1 MAATRDTGIRY
12 DGAFSGTRP
21 RVALLIETSLA
32 PGRDMLRGIAQYVRE
47 QGVAPADRRT
57 DDTGDGDTCGAGWSI
72 YHEPRSLEQTV
83 PAWLKRWDGDG
94 IIARIQNRRIAR
106 AIANVDVPTV
116 DVLGVVEQTGF
127 PLVHLDDQR
136 VGQMG
141 VEHLI
146 ERGFGR
152 FVFVGIE
159 SENWSMRR
167 RDAFVEA
174 AERAGAM
181 GQMIDLPRRTNRSE
195 SWDRQEDRL
204 AAWVAKLP
212 KPVGVM
218 LATDQLGAAFMEA
231 CRRAGAVVPDE
242 VGVIG
247 VDNDEP
253 LCLVCDP
260 PLTSIWPRYERVGYQ
275 AAKLLD
281 GWMRGRAPSGRP
293 QYIPPDQIK
302 PRMSTDVVATSDR
315 LVAEAVRFIRQHAC
329 AGITVDDVVAQLP
342 VCRSILQRRFRAA
355 LHRTVHQQILSVRL
369 GRARELLSATDL
381 PLADIAERAGF
392 RHQQYMGQMFRE
404 RLNTTPARYRRTHRG
419 DEA

>member
-1 MAATRDTGIRY
+1 MASRRDTGIGY
-12 DGAFSGTRP
+12 DGESASRRP

-47 QGVAPADRRT
+47 QG
-57 DDTGDGDTCGAGWSI
+57 GLSGWSI

-83 PAWLKRWDGDG
+83 PSWLRRWEGDG

-106 AIANVDVPTV
+106 AIANVNVPTV

-141 VEHLI
+141 AEHLI
-146 ERGFGR
+146 DRGFGR
-152 FVFVGIE
+152 FVFVGIA
-159 SENWSMRR
+159 SENWSTRR
-167 RDAFVEA
+167 RDAFIETTM
-174 AERAGAM
+174 RAGSPC
-181 GQMIDLPRRTNRSE
+181 QTIDLPRRTSRSE

-204 AAWVAKLP
+204 AAWVAKLAR
-212 KPVGVM
+212 PVGVM
-218 LATDQLGAAFMEA
+218 LATDQLGPAFMEA

-253 LCLVCDP
+253 LCVVCDP
-260 PLTSIWPRYERVGYQ
+260 PLTSIRPRYARVGYQ
-275 AAKLLD
+275 AAQVLD
-281 GWMRGRAPSGRP
+281 QWMRGRTPSQRP
-293 QYIPPDQIK
+293 RYIPPDQIRQ
-302 PRMSTDVVATSDR
+302 RMSTDVTATSDR
-315 LVAEAVRFIRQHAC
+315 LVAEAVRYIRQHAC
-329 AGITVDDVVAQLP
+329 AGITVDDVVTQLP

-369 GRARELLSATDL
+369 GRARELLATTDL
-381 PLADIAERAGF
+381 PLAVIAERAGF
-392 RHQQYMGQMFRE
+392 RHQQYMGQMFRQ
-404 RLNTTPARYRRTHRG
+404 RLNTTPARYRRAHRG
-419 DEA
+419 EAV